1 MEVNNYYLH
10 QPLDTL
16 TIEKGDHQQQTLRLP
31 TVSSNTIL
39 LQKKKSLSS
48 RSQKSCSH
56 YKIGWWILIIWK
68 HNTQQMGHETAQD
81 NSPGK

>member
-16 TIEKGDHQQQTLRLP
+16 TIEKGDHQQQTLCSP

-39 LQKKKSLSS
+39 LQKKIFE
-48 RSQKSCSH
+48 QPQP
-56 YKIGWWILIIWK
+56 KIMLTLQNWLVDT
-68 HNTQQMGHETAQD
+68 HHLEA
-81 NSPGK
+81 